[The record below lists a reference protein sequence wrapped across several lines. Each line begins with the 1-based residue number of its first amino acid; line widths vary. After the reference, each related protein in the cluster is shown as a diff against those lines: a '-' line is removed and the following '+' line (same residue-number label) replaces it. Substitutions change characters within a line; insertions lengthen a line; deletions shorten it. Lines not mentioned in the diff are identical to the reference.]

1 MVSLTVSVSPVTA
14 STVVVKLVVAK
25 GQAALALDVE
35 PVALSVEE
43 GAEQLVEDRVLV
55 SQVLLSYSIS
65 MLERIDEDNAER
77 KTGTNEQDGDIHQI
91 EVRANVMRVA
101 LMGQLRD
108 REQAE
113 QAECKQDRA
122 KRYVHELGHAV
133 NYLVEPLTE
142 LIANHESQCEHETD
156 GC

>member
-1 MVSLTVSVSPVTA
+1 
-14 STVVVKLVVAK
+14 
-25 GQAALALDVE
+25 
-35 PVALSVEE
+35 
-43 GAEQLVEDRVLV
+43 
-55 SQVLLSYSIS
+55 

-77 KTGTNEQDGDIHQI
+77 KAGTNEQDGDIHQI

-101 LMGQLRD
+101 LMSQLRD

-113 QAECKQDRA
+113 QAECKQNRA

-142 LIANHESQCEHETD
+142 LIANHESQREHETD
-156 GC
+156 GCWQNRICREDHSHSDLRFVARLVDIWVGCHVDHLFFLENLLHDKGVCNDD